1 MLLLSDDE
9 SFDDTKSNIR
19 DFFKQKK
26 RFLKNKISV
35 FVYGRVDHSKI
46 GDALLEKKIL
56 GGIKIS

>member
-1 MLLLSDDE
+1 MMPRAI
-9 SFDDTKSNIR
+9 FIGN
-19 DFFKQKK
+19 FFKQKK

-46 GDALLEKKIL
+46 GDALLEKKIKIL